1 MNTVLLSSPLSSPF
15 DHLRW
20 NARELADAVPLR
32 LHALF
37 ADGLAF
43 PDSNHPAANDTRAPA
58 SRRWSQGYLR
68 RRDLPARIRIH
79 N

>member
-1 MNTVLLSSPLSSPF
+1 MNTVPLPSLQSPF
-15 DHLRW
+15 EALRW
-20 NARELADAVPLR
+20 NAQELADAVPLR

-37 ADGLAF
+37 ADGLPA
-43 PDSNHPAANDTRAPA
+43 PSVPAANDTRAPTP
-58 SRRWSQGYLR
+58 RRWSQAYAC

>member
-1 MNTVLLSSPLSSPF
+1 MNTVPLSSSLQSPF

-37 ADGLAF
+37 ADGLPGLSLA
-43 PDSNHPAANDTRAPA
+43 AANDENGHRVPA
-58 SRRWSQGYLR
+58 IGG
-68 RRDLPARIRIH
+68 
-79 N
+79 